1 MVGHLCSTH
10 EDLSSTSSTRKGRVG
25 GGGRRKEIFTF
36 VSRSQRQRWSFLRSF
51 TFISPLQKYARNPF
65 NSFLCSLELDRCLA
79 RLPPGHTASLLTF
92 LTFLSNLPTSLRYHS
107 LPPPCSHLHTS
118 LERHFRGFKFFFFF
132 FFNRVW
138 FFQDLYQAL
147 LSCYLVL
154 VSIVVSTCKGELSL
168 QAGWA
173 PQQEW
178 IPSKGILFCLVVKLK
193 PLLSRKRNQI
203 T

>member
-10 EDLSSTSSTRKGRVG
+10 EDLSSASSTRKGRVG

-36 VSRSQRQRWSFLRSF
+36 ASRSQRQRWSFLRSF

-132 FFNRVW
+132 FSTECGSFRISTKPYSPAIWCWCLLWSALAKANS
-138 FFQDLYQAL
+138 LYR
-147 LSCYLVL
+147 
-154 VSIVVSTCKGELSL
+154 
-168 QAGWA
+168 QAGHHNRNGFLLRA
-173 PQQEW
+173 
-178 IPSKGILFCLVVKLK
+178 FCFAWWL
-193 PLLSRKRNQI
+193 N
-203 T
+203 